1 MLYLS
6 FKLSTKSYKG
16 YKHIPLVKTIDY
28 RNCVPDILHLIL
40 RITDK
45 LEDLILE
52 KIAYLDSTGRPHNRD
67 INKQPNFM
75 KFIKILEKFGVTG
88 SWRYDGGE
96 AKKRQLTGDEKW
108 KILKNLGKEDDDFL
122 YNNFR
127 ELENA
132 KIVNKVC
139 FSDILFINI
148 KSFSILFK

>member
-1 MLYLS
+1 M
-6 FKLSTKSYKG
+6 
-16 YKHIPLVKTIDY
+16 KTIDY

-52 KIAYLDSTGRPHNRD
+52 KIAYLDSTGRPNNRD
-67 INKQPNFM
+67 TNKQPNFM

-139 FSDILFINI
+139 LDPNSFRSLDLLNLHFILDVH
-148 KSFSILFK
+148 